1 MGANKASGDGGSK
14 DHRTQK
20 GKEPKK
26 KTNIIKSAVDKTVD
40 VGKNL
45 ITARR
50 KTAYNVAK
58 VIPGSEKSLRKNRTD
73 YRNYLA
79 SQGSTTPDFLK
90 DDKNLT
96 SFETYDKLISYK
108 PGKTKSSSDTV
119 TSPLSYADYLAEEK
133 GNYNLK
139 MAGNVGGINNP
150 ERGRDNNNQQIKPVI
165 LDTAPTTA
173 EVSQSEAA
181 TAAAAEDSLILRKR
195 RAKAKGRS
203 PTIMTGVTGVD
214 GSLTLGKPSLL
225 GS

>member
-1 MGANKASGDGGSK
+1 MGSNSSSSGGGEGPAN
-14 DHRTQK
+14 RYQK
-20 GKEPKK
+20 PPAPKK
-26 KTNIIKSAVDKTVD
+26 NVTTKVVDF
-40 VGKNL
+40 GKNL

-50 KTAYNVAK
+50 KTAYNVSK

-108 PGKTKSSSDTV
+108 PANTKSSSDTV

-139 MAGNVGGINNP
+139 MAGNVGGMNN
-150 ERGRDNNNQQIKPVI
+150 RDGGGNNNNQQQVKPII
-165 LDTAPTTA
+165 LDSVKGPTEI
-173 EVSQSEAA
+173 EVLQSEAA
-181 TAAAAEDSLILRKR
+181 NATSEEDPIYLRKKKI
-195 RAKAKGRS
+195 KAKGRS
-203 PTIMTGVTGVD
+203 STILTSSQGVD
-214 GSLTLGKPSLL
+214 EGLTLGKKSLL

>member
-1 MGANKASGDGGSK
+1 MGSPKATGGNTGPANRYK
-14 DHRTQK
+14 TPPP
-20 GKEPKK
+20 PKK
-26 KTNIIKSAVDKTVD
+26 NIVRTAINKTVD
-40 VGKNL
+40 AGKNL
-45 ITARR
+45 VTARR

-58 VIPGSEKSLRKNRTD
+58 AIPGEDKRLRKNRTD
-73 YRNYLA
+73 YRNYLT
-79 SQGSTTPDFLK
+79 SKGSTPDFLK

-96 SFETYDKLISYK
+96 SFETYDKLITYK
-108 PGKTKSSSDTV
+108 PTQTNPNEKV
-119 TSPLSYADYLAEEK
+119 ALSYADYLAEEK

-139 MAGNVGGINNP
+139 MAGNVGGMND
-150 ERGRDNNNQQIKPVI
+150 RGGGGNNNQQQVKPII

-203 PTIMTGVTGVD
+203 PTIMTGVTGAT

-225 GS
+225 GR

>member
-1 MGANKASGDGGSK
+1 MGGPSGGNKGGNSGSADAPNTKKSKVSVRTKAKNAS
-14 DHRTQK
+14 
-20 GKEPKK
+20 KK
-26 KTNIIKSAVDKTVD
+26 VIDT
-40 VGKNL
+40 GKNL

-50 KTAYNVAK
+50 RTAYNVAK

-73 YRNYLA
+73 YRNYLT
-79 SQGSTTPDFLK
+79 SKGSTPDFLK

-108 PGKTKSSSDTV
+108 PTQTNPNEKV
-119 TSPLSYADYLAEEK
+119 ALNYADYLAEEK

-181 TAAAAEDSLILRKR
+181 TAAAAEDNLILRKR

-203 PTIMTGVTGVD
+203 PTIMTGVTGAT

>member
-1 MGANKASGDGGSK
+1 MGAGNSGKGGGEGPAN
-14 DHRTQK
+14 RYQK
-20 GKEPKK
+20 PPPPKK
-26 KTNIIKSAVDKTVD
+26 SVTTRVVDA
-40 VGKNL
+40 GKNL

-50 KTAYNVAK
+50 KTSYNVAK

-139 MAGNVGGINNP
+139 MAGNVGGMND
-150 ERGRDNNNQQIKPVI
+150 RGGGGNNNNQQQIKPVI
-165 LDTAPTTA
+165 LDAATAPTEA
-173 EVSQSEAA
+173 EVSQS
-181 TAAAAEDSLILRKR
+181 AAADAEAEAYDLRKTKKR
-195 RAKAKGRS
+195 GRS
-203 PTIMTGVTGVD
+203 MTRLRSTKSVD
-214 GSLTLGKPSLL
+214 DKLTLGKPSLL